1 MATISQ
7 KSSAGKLKVS
17 ETEQLRAEL
26 ISKILT
32 NQDALQ
38 KALNRDKDNVFLQ
51 TLDTEQQQLASFIKG
66 SSVIPDDRLRDFIGI
81 IDDAIISAQ
90 REPVVIPE
98 PVQPRQPEPKFAEPK
113 QEVPVEWP
121 TEAPTGKQTIFE
133 EEESGST
140 DNLLGLDL
148 EQMLGDILTD
158 ESSANNFTTD
168 QQDFMRID
176 GDKIV
181 LSVDEELERGL
192 DEEAKMFEVEK
203 NFRDK
208 QYFKA
213 ITVALALNIRFKQ
226 GVGRRSDAIVRRQ
239 DDIIFQSNYLIA
251 YDYLEKVKQTKG
263 DERIENQLA
272 AIMHLYAAL
281 DQQPLAGQ
289 DKRRLEMKSVIEKMI
304 SRDRAGGQAYIKAGF
319 FKKINVP
326 APEDKASKSLYWKD
340 KAATEKDAIKKE
352 FYLLMTFASD
362 LTYYPYQI
370 ALANFYI
377 EVDRLDEACRYI
389 QIPLPLIK
397 EEGLDFL
404 LKLKQKDSKYA
415 DSFIERRFISD
426 VSLLQARLDQPD
438 DKELNE
444 PDPDKQEQM
453 AKIRFRKFIETL
465 GLWQKQL
472 DAMKAD
478 VKHKSSSLRIQ
489 YTTAFAELVKYSAQV
504 RPNGVLDEFL
514 SKYKATD
521 VRSIQ
526 NPNIVSYIDF
536 AFRYSIKPDEKS
548 STGLAVE
555 GEAEERFENLCKSVV
570 DYFNI
575 EIGIGGKDSRTAVT
589 NVNLDTEH
597 LIKAMQSLGY
607 KFEIAPV
614 LTRV

>member
-7 KSSAGKLKVS
+7 KSSAGRLKVS
-17 ETEQLRAEL
+17 ETDQLRAEL
-26 ISKILT
+26 ISMILT
-32 NQDALQ
+32 NQDSLQ

-51 TLDTEQQQLASFIKG
+51 TLDTEQQQLVSFIK
-66 SSVIPDDRLRDFIGI
+66 SNSVIPDDRLKDFIRVI
-81 IDDAIISAQ
+81 EEAIVSAQ
-90 REPVVIPE
+90 REPVVVPE
-98 PVQPRQPEPKFAEPK
+98 PVQPKQPEPKPVELK
-113 QEVPVEWP
+113 QEVPAERPVEVP
-121 TEAPTGKQTIFE
+121 AAKPSIFE

-158 ESSANNFTTD
+158 ESSANNFTTE

-208 QYFKA
+208 EYFKA

-251 YDYLEKVKQTKG
+251 YDYLEKVKQSKG

-281 DQQPLAGQ
+281 DQQQLNGQ
-289 DKRRLEMKSVIEKMI
+289 EKRRLEMKSVIEKMI

-340 KAATEKDAIKKE
+340 KASTEKDAIKKE

-377 EVDRLDEACRYI
+377 EVDRLEEACRYI

-404 LKLKQKDSKYA
+404 LKLKQKNSSYA
-415 DSFIERRFISD
+415 DSFIERRFVSD
-426 VSLLQARLDQPD
+426 ISLLQARLEQPD
-438 DKELNE
+438 QKELEE
-444 PDPDKQEQM
+444 PDPEKQEQM
-453 AKIRFRKFIETL
+453 AKMRFRKFVETL
-465 GLWQKQL
+465 SLWQKQL
-472 DAMKAD
+472 DSMKTD
-478 VKHKSSSLRIQ
+478 VKHKSSSLRME
-489 YTTAFAELVKYSAQV
+489 YTTAFAELVSYSAQV

-514 SKYKATD
+514 SKYKSTD

-526 NPNIVSYIDF
+526 NPNIMSYIDF

-548 STGLAVE
+548 VTGLAVE

-589 NVNLDTEH
+589 KVNLDTEH
-597 LIKAMQSLGY
+597 LVKAMQSMGY
-607 KFEIAPV
+607 KFESTPV